1 MLTLN
6 LKSDSN
12 VLSSFSLPRV
22 LLHMEGLAVFA
33 GAIALYARESG
44 SLWLFLLLLLVPDI
58 SMVGYLINKSRGA
71 WIYNVAHTYITPALL
86 AALAVGIDSEMLLH
100 TALIWFAHIGMD
112 RMVGYGLKYATD
124 FQDTHLNRV

>member
-12 VLSSFSLPRV
+12 ALSSFSLPRV

-58 SMVGYLINKSRGA
+58 SMVGYLLNKSSGA
-71 WIYNVAHTYITPALL
+71 WVYNIAHTYTTPALL

-100 TALIWFAHIGMD
+100 IALIWFAHIGMD

-124 FQDTHLNRV
+124 FKDTHLKRV